1 MEKFTKETLTIM
13 SKEELQE
20 VILTLQLKLESAEKE
35 IEDLKATAEI
45 GKKYLEDLKTEA
57 KRLINLVHKES
68 PILKLIDSA
77 DIETLKGI
85 IEEYS
90 KQAKETYR
98 ASSEQSEETEL
109 TKERLMSMDY
119 NRLVSLK
126 EVFKK

>member
-1 MEKFTKETLTIM
+1 
-13 SKEELQE
+13 
-20 VILTLQLKLESAEKE
+20 
-35 IEDLKATAEI
+35 
-45 GKKYLEDLKTEA
+45 
-57 KRLINLVHKES
+57 
-68 PILKLIDSA
+68 
-77 DIETLKGI
+77 LKGI
-85 IEEYS
+85 IKEYS